1 MRVELAIAVAF
12 GGLIDGA
19 VGGAEGVGLRVG
31 VVADAL
37 EALGETLLVLEC
49 ELV

>member
-1 MRVELAIAVAF
+1 
-12 GGLIDGA
+12 
-19 VGGAEGVGLRVG
+19 LRVG

-37 EALGETLLVLEC
+37 EALGETLLVLQC